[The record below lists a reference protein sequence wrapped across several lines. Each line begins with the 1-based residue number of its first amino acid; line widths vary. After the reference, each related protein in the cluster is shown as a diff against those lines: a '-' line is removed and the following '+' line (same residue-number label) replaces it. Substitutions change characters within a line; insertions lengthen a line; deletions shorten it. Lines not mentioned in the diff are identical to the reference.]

1 MKLVASCGTAAAA
14 LDLFTLVLDLLLLWG
29 LRCDVA
35 GEDDPVEG
43 DMCVAVAQYA
53 LLFAIAMAHHAA
65 VSWMCAVRA
74 RNLLPLLNPVSSG
87 AVQL

>member
-1 MKLVASCGTAAAA
+1 MKLVVSCGSAAAA
-14 LDLFTLVLDLLLLWG
+14 LDVFTLALTLLLLWG
-29 LRCDVA
+29 LRCDPS
-35 GEDDPVEG
+35 EDPVDG

-53 LLFAIAMAHHAA
+53 LLFAVIMAHHAV